1 MSKIL
6 TTELAKQLISEAPS
20 WEQGHS
26 TSFLFREWELSFCKA
41 GDNSYE
47 LTKKIAYPDV
57 TVKYQYSTPE
67 DALIHMANRFS
78 EKTRRFTSIE
88 DVLRSGLRCNTQI
101 NYIWRDEQYGEIQ
114 GYHYITNGQFTIQQ
128 WSELMDA
135 TEDGAFIP
143 EEVGLE
149 PYNAYNGY
157 VWHEIRSFQ
166 NTTEAPAD
174 GAKTPEELIAAF
186 RKVREGWREN
196 ISGYI
201 PKDERP
207 YVMEITETLFH
218 SVLVWAKDKDTA
230 CEKADDLCNNG
241 TIHLDDSNS
250 IDCTCI
256 CSGIATPKD
265 VEELELYGS
274 QA

>member
-26 TSFLFREWELSFCKA
+26 TSFLFRECELSFCKA

-78 EKTRRFTSIE
+78 EETRRFTSIE
-88 DVLRSGLRCNTQI
+88 DVLRSGLLRCNTQL
-101 NYIWRDEQYGEIQ
+101 NYIWHDEEYGEIQ
-114 GYHYITNGQFTIQQ
+114 EYHYIANGQFTIQQ

-143 EEVGLE
+143 DDVGLE
-149 PYNAYNGY
+149 PSDG
-157 VWHEIRSFQ
+157 WHELRSFQ
-166 NTTEAPAD
+166 NTTEAPAAD
-174 GAKTPEELIAAF
+174 AKTPEELIAAF
-186 RKVREGWREN
+186 RKAREG
-196 ISGYI
+196 
-201 PKDERP
+201 
-207 YVMEITETLFH
+207 
-218 SVLVWAKDKDTA
+218 
-230 CEKADDLCNNG
+230 
-241 TIHLDDSNS
+241 
-250 IDCTCI
+250 
-256 CSGIATPKD
+256 
-265 VEELELYGS
+265 
-274 QA
+274 

>member
-1 MSKIL
+1 MSKVL

-26 TSFLFREWELSFCKA
+26 TSFLFRECELSFCKA

-88 DVLRSGLRCNTQI
+88 DVLRSGLLRCNTQL
-101 NYIWRDEQYGEIQ
+101 NYIWHDEEYGEIQ
-114 GYHYITNGQFTIQQ
+114 EYHYIANGQFTIQQ

-143 EEVGLE
+143 DDVGLE
-149 PYNAYNGY
+149 PSDG
-157 VWHEIRSFQ
+157 WHELRSFQ
-166 NTTEAPAD
+166 NTTEAPAAD
-174 GAKTPEELIAAF
+174 AKTPEELIAAF
-186 RKVREGWREN
+186 RK
-196 ISGYI
+196 
-201 PKDERP
+201 
-207 YVMEITETLFH
+207 
-218 SVLVWAKDKDTA
+218 A
-230 CEKADDLCNNG
+230 EKAGVKISAATFRRMSVPMSWKLQRRYSTRFWSGPRTKILLVQKRMTFCSNG

-265 VEELELYGS
+265 VEKLKLYGS

>member
-26 TSFLFREWELSFCKA
+26 TSFLFRECELSFCKA

-57 TVKYQYSTPE
+57 TVKYQYSTSE

-78 EKTRRFTSIE
+78 EETRRFTSIE
-88 DVLRSGLRCNTQI
+88 DVLRSGLLRCNTQL
-101 NYIWRDEQYGEIQ
+101 NYIWHDEEYGEIQ
-114 GYHYITNGQFTIQQ
+114 EYHYIANGQFTIQQ

-143 EEVGLE
+143 DDVGLE
-149 PYNAYNGY
+149 PSDG
-157 VWHEIRSFQ
+157 WHELRSFQ
-166 NTTEAPAD
+166 NTTEAPAAD
-174 GAKTPEELIAAF
+174 AKTPEELIAAF
-186 RKVREGWREN
+186 RKAREGWREN

-230 CEKADDLCNNG
+230 CAKADDLCSNG

-265 VEELELYGS
+265 VEKLELYGS

>member
-1 MSKIL
+1 MFFFLLCLFTLDS
-6 TTELAKQLISEAPS
+6 S
-20 WEQGHS
+20 WQV
-26 TSFLFREWELSFCKA
+26 LQ
-41 GDNSYE
+41 D
-47 LTKKIAYPDV
+47 
-57 TVKYQYSTPE
+57 
-67 DALIHMANRFS
+67 
-78 EKTRRFTSIE
+78 SIE
-88 DVLRSGLRCNTQI
+88 DVLRSGLLRCNTQL
-101 NYIWRDEQYGEIQ
+101 NYIWHDEEYGEIQ
-114 GYHYITNGQFTIQQ
+114 EYHYIANGQFTIQQ

-143 EEVGLE
+143 DDVGLE
-149 PYNAYNGY
+149 PSDG
-157 VWHEIRSFQ
+157 WHELRSFQ
-166 NTTEAPAD
+166 NTTEAPAAD
-174 GAKTPEELIAAF
+174 AKTPEELIAAF
-186 RKVREGWREN
+186 RKAREGWREN

-230 CEKADDLCNNG
+230 CAKADDLCSNG

-265 VEELELYGS
+265 VEKLELYGS

>member
-47 LTKKIAYPDV
+47 LTKKIAGMDV

-67 DALIHMANRFS
+67 DAFIHMANRFS
-78 EKTRRFTSIE
+78 EKTRRYTSIE
-88 DVLRSGLRCNTQI
+88 DALRSGLRCNTQI
-101 NYIWRDEQYGEIQ
+101 NYSWYDEECRETQE
-114 GYHYITNGQFTIQQ
+114 YHYIVNGQFTLQQ

-135 TEDGAFIP
+135 TEDSAFIP

-149 PYNAYNGY
+149 PYNGY

-186 RKVREGWREN
+186 RKAR
-196 ISGYI
+196 
-201 PKDERP
+201 
-207 YVMEITETLFH
+207 
-218 SVLVWAKDKDTA
+218 DTA
-230 CEKADDLCNNG
+230 CAKADDLCNNG
-241 TIHLDDSNS
+241 TIHLDDSDS